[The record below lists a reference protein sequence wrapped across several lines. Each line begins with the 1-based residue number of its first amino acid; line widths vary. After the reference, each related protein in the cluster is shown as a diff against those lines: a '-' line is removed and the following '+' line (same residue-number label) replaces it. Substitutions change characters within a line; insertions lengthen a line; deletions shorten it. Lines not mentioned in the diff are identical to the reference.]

1 MMIEASNFRQVFYK
15 LLNKLRIL
23 GNMMARYT
31 SEFTQ
36 FLNELK
42 SEKPDLEAGQQAGRA
57 LLWDKEPLSIEDQRR
72 AKAAKLKQPAYVY
85 SND

>member
-1 MMIEASNFRQVFYK
+1 
-15 LLNKLRIL
+15 
-23 GNMMARYT
+23 MMARYT

-57 LLWDKEPLSIEDQRR
+57 LLWDKEPLTAEDQRR
-72 AKAAKLKQPAYVY
+72 AKAAKLKQRAYVY
-85 SND
+85 SNDWVKSWAKRSIWVIR

>member
-1 MMIEASNFRQVFYK
+1 LKLFLK
-15 LLNKLRIL
+15 LLNLLSIL
-23 GNMMARYT
+23 GNFMARYQ

-42 SEKPDLEAGQQAGRA
+42 TEHPQLEAEQQAGRA
-57 LLWDKEPLSIEDQRR
+57 LLWDKEPLSVEDQRR
-72 AKAAKLKQPAYVY
+72 ANSAKLKQRAYVY

>member
-1 MMIEASNFRQVFYK
+1 
-15 LLNKLRIL
+15 
-23 GNMMARYT
+23 MARYQ

-42 SEKPDLEAGQQAGRA
+42 SEQPKLEAEQQAGRA
-57 LLWDKEPLSIEDQRR
+57 LLWDQAPLTTEELRR
-72 AKAAKLKQPAYVY
+72 AKIAKLKQRGYVY

>member
-1 MMIEASNFRQVFYK
+1 
-15 LLNKLRIL
+15 
-23 GNMMARYT
+23 MARYQ

-42 SEKPDLEAGQQAGRA
+42 SEKPHLEADQQTGRS
-57 LLWDKEPLSIEDQRR
+57 LLWDKEPLSTEDLRR
-72 AKAAKLKQPAYVY
+72 AQAAKLKQRAYVY

>member
-1 MMIEASNFRQVFYK
+1 
-15 LLNKLRIL
+15 
-23 GNMMARYT
+23 MARYQ

-42 SEKPDLEAGQQAGRA
+42 SEKPHLEAGQQAGRA
-57 LLWDKEPLSIEDQRR
+57 LLWDKEPLTPEDQRR
-72 AKAAKLKQPAYVY
+72 AKAAKLKQRAYVY